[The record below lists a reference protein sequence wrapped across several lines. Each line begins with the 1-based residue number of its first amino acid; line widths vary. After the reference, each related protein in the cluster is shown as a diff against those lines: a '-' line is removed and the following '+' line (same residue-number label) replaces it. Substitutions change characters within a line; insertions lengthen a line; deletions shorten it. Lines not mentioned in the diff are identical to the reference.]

1 MRPADQAIREH
12 AEIKI
17 MILSFNQFKFAAP
30 LTVVYVVILLAV
42 LSSAGASTVQLASI
56 DFKSGHPN
64 PKESIVQATSYTEET
79 LNEVLETNAR
89 ALKEIPQLGAEITG
103 FSDERECA
111 GRDCD
116 ELSLRRAALVYQWLI
131 EHGVPVSKLRGPSVG
146 DRTFKLDNND
156 TERGRQLNRR
166 VQFDLFSIK

>member
-17 MILSFNQFKFAAP
+17 MILSFNQFKFTAP
-30 LTVVYVVILLAV
+30 LTAVYVVILLTV

-64 PKESIVQATSYTEET
+64 PKESILQATSYTEET
-79 LNEVLETNAR
+79 LNEVLDVNAR

-156 TERGRQLNRR
+156 TERDRQLNRR